1 MGKTEHPQRM
11 ALETSDPTGGLTDQD
26 LDALE
31 SDPGFQR
38 MADEADRAERDG
50 RITPH
55 VEVLRRNATSVEV
68 RRKSGR

>member
-1 MGKTEHPQRM
+1 MGKTEHVHPIELR
-11 ALETSDPTGGLTDQD
+11 TSDPTGGLTDQD

-31 SDPGFQR
+31 DDSAFQR
-38 MADEADRAERDG
+38 MADEADRAEQEG

-55 VEVLRRNATSVEV
+55 VEVLRRNAPSAAV